1 MTQPSADL
9 TELQSMVEEAIAR
22 YVSANPASARR
33 HREAEQVMPGGNTR
47 TVLHFEPF
55 PLTFDHGEGS
65 YLWSV
70 DGARY
75 TDFLGDFT
83 AGLYGHS
90 APEITEAVR
99 SALSRGISFGGPNTL
114 EHQLA
119 GLLCSRFP
127 SMDLVRFTNS
137 GTEANL
143 MSLALALH
151 VTGRR
156 RVLTFRGAYHGGV
169 LAFGGEPSPT
179 NVPHDFVLGD
189 YNDVEGTR
197 EIIAN
202 NSHALAA
209 ILVEPMLG
217 SGGCIP
223 ATPEFLQTLR
233 DEASSCGAILIF
245 DEVMTSRLAPGG
257 VQELENLIPDLTT
270 HGKYLAGGMS
280 FGAFG
285 GRRDLMKNFDP
296 SLPAALAHPGTFNN
310 NVVSMSAGIAG
321 LTQVLTDRAL
331 TELNAR
337 GDRLRRGINDIAARH
352 DVALHASGRGSLMT
366 IHPATRSL
374 VFGTGLDRAQALA
387 RELIFFDLIDAGLW
401 TARRGMITLSLPIT
415 DQQCREFL
423 AAFDAIIE
431 NRAPVLRRHLTPPPS
446 GNDQQRGARKP

>member
-1 MTQPSADL
+1 
-9 TELQSMVEEAIAR
+9 
-22 YVSANPASARR
+22 
-33 HREAEQVMPGGNTR
+33 GNTR

-55 PLTFDHGEGS
+55 PLTFDRGEGS

-75 TDFLGDFT
+75 ADFLGDFT

-90 APEITEAVR
+90 APAIIAAVR
-99 SALSRGISFGGPNTL
+99 SALSGGVSFGGPNRL

-127 SMDLVRFTNS
+127 RLDPVRFTNS

-202 NSHALAA
+202 NSHVLAA

-223 ATPEFLQTLR
+223 AAPQFLQMLR
-233 DEASSCGAILIF
+233 EEASSCGAILIF

-257 VQELENLIPDLTT
+257 VQELE
-270 HGKYLAGGMS
+270 S
-280 FGAFG
+280 
-285 GRRDLMKNFDP
+285 
-296 SLPAALAHPGTFNN
+296 
-310 NVVSMSAGIAG
+310 V
-321 LTQVLTDRAL
+321 
-331 TELNAR
+331 
-337 GDRLRRGINDIAARH
+337 
-352 DVALHASGRGSLMT
+352 
-366 IHPATRSL
+366 
-374 VFGTGLDRAQALA
+374 
-387 RELIFFDLIDAGLW
+387 
-401 TARRGMITLSLPIT
+401 
-415 DQQCREFL
+415 
-423 AAFDAIIE
+423 
-431 NRAPVLRRHLTPPPS
+431 
-446 GNDQQRGARKP
+446 

>member
-1 MTQPSADL
+1 MTRPAVDL
-9 TELQSMVEEAIAR
+9 TDLKSTVDEAIAR
-22 YVSANPASARR
+22 YVSANPASAGR
-33 HREAEQVMPGGNTR
+33 HREAARVMPGGNTR

-55 PLTFDHGEGS
+55 PLTFARGEGP
-65 YLWSV
+65 YLWSI
-70 DGARY
+70 DATRY

-90 APEITEAVR
+90 DPQIIEAVR
-99 SALSRGISFGGPNTL
+99 SALGGGISFGGTNTL

-127 SMDLVRFTNS
+127 SMDLVRFTSS

-169 LAFGGEPSPT
+169 LAFGGSPSPT

-197 EIIAN
+197 EIIRN
-202 NSHALAA
+202 NSGVLAA

-223 ATPEFLQTLR
+223 AAPEFLRMLR
-233 DEASSCGAILIF
+233 EEASSCGAILIF
-245 DEVMTSRLAPGG
+245 DEVMTSRLARGG
-257 VQELENLIPDLTT
+257 VQELENVIPDLMTL
-270 HGKYLAGGMS
+270 GKYLAGGMS

-285 GRRDLMKNFDP
+285 GRHELMKYFDP
-296 SLPAALAHPGTFNN
+296 SSPAALAHAGTFNN

-321 LTQVLTDRAL
+321 LRQLTDRAL
-331 TELNAR
+331 AGVNAR
-337 GDRLRRGINDIAARH
+337 GDRLRQGINNVAAHH

-366 IHPATRSL
+366 IHPATRSI

-387 RELIFFDLIDAGLW
+387 RELIFFDLIDAGQW

-415 DQQCREFL
+415 DDHCRTFL
-423 AAFDAIIE
+423 AAFDAIVE
-431 NRAPVLRRHLTPPPS
+431 ERAALLRRHLGPATS
-446 GNDQQRGARKP
+446 NDVHGDAG